1 MDKIEKIMKMY
12 EYARTNGL
20 CKNKKTFAELIGV
33 RDTTLS
39 RALAGGR
46 DLTESFLLRANEA
59 LGNAFNPS
67 WLLYDRGDML
77 MPAPQTTNV
86 NVDMG
91 DSIHHNSAPV
101 IARGA
106 QNVTVSTDDKDK
118 IIAEQQAE
126 IKALKEQVSDLT
138 KSILNLTKQQL
149 R

>member
-1 MDKIEKIMKMY
+1 MSTQKERLFSFIDV
-12 EYARTNGL
+12 
-20 CKNKKTFAELIGV
+20 IGYSV
-33 RDTTLS
+33 REFE
-39 RALAGGR
+39 RALGVSNGTIR
-46 DLTESFLLRANEA
+46 HLNDNLSANVKAKVSAKFPQLNQE
-59 LGNAFNPS
+59 
-67 WLLYDRGDML
+67 WLLTGSGDML
-77 MPAPQTTNV
+77 SRHNNITNV